1 MIPSTAGICIGRF
14 ARIEL
19 KDEKMKLPEG
29 WIKTGSN
36 PEQYD
41 MGVDDDVQHNNTKC
55 GCVRFTGEKEPEG
68 FGALM
73 QSLPAEKFLDKRVR
87 LTCFIKSES
96 VDWAGMWMRV
106 DGPEPG
112 KPLAF
117 DNMLNRQI
125 KGTND
130 WKKYDVVLDVP
141 GKATELAFGVLL
153 TGKGTVWFDDFKFEE
168 VGNDVAIT
176 VKKSRKA
183 PVNLHSAS

>member
-1 MIPSTAGICIGRF
+1 
-14 ARIEL
+14 
-19 KDEKMKLPEG
+19 MKLPEG

-41 MGVDDDVQHNNTKC
+41 MGVDEDVHHNNSDKC
-55 GCVRFTGEKEPEG
+55 GCVKFTGETEPEG
-68 FGALM
+68 GGTLM
-73 QSLPAEKFLDKRVR
+73 QTFSAEKYLDKRVR
-87 LTCFIKSES
+87 LTGFVKSES
-96 VDWAGMWMRV
+96 ADWAGMWMRV

-117 DNMLNRQI
+117 DNMFNRQI

-130 WKKYDVVLDVP
+130 WKRYDVVLDVP
-141 GKATELAFGVLL
+141 GKATEIAFGVLL
-153 TGKGTVWFDDFKFEE
+153 NGKGTVWFDDFKFEE

-183 PVNLHSAS
+183 TVNLNFAK